1 MRLMAATVAHKQEN
15 DMQDWRWMTAAD
27 LGRAIGAG
35 QIDPVALTEVYLDA
49 IDAHEFRDR
58 IYARV
63 MHDRARA
70 EAKAASARAKAGMR
84 RSALDGV
91 PVSWKD
97 LFDTAGVGTEAG
109 TALMAG
115 RVPDQDAEM
124 LKAATAAG
132 LVCLGKTHMSEIA
145 FSGLGLN
152 PITATPPCVND
163 HEAVPGGSSSG
174 AATSVAFGLAAAGIG
189 SDTGGSVRI
198 PSAWNDL
205 VGLKTTHGRLSLEGV
220 VPLCLTFDTVGP
232 LCRSVED
239 ANLLLAVLEGGKPAD
254 LAGCSLEGLR
264 FMVLDTIVFDEIR
277 GAPRDAFEDAVNR
290 LQAAGAQIEH
300 RAFPAL
306 ADAFAQAGN
315 LYAADSYGW
324 WRDLVEAHPEKM
336 FPQILERVRGG
347 KAVGG
352 ADYCAGWNLL
362 RDIRKQYHAET
373 AQFDAVIM
381 PTAPIVPPNAERLLA
396 DDAYYKS
403 ENLLALRN
411 TRVANLM
418 DVCSVTLPTGVPSCG
433 IMLNGQNRTEAAL
446 LRVAAAVEGALRS
459 ASSEYLHSCLD

>member
-1 MRLMAATVAHKQEN
+1 MQE
-15 DMQDWRWMTAAD
+15 WRWMTAAD

-35 QIDPVALTEVYLDA
+35 DIDPVALTEVYLDA
-49 IDAHEFRDR
+49 IDTHEYRDR

-63 MHDRARA
+63 THDRARA
-70 EAKAASARAKAGMR
+70 EAVAASQRAKSGMR
-84 RSALDGV
+84 RGPLDGV
-91 PVSWKD
+91 PISWKD
-97 LFDTAGVGTEAG
+97 LFDTAGIATQAG
-109 TALMAG
+109 TALMEG
-115 RVPDQDAEM
+115 RVPDADAVV

-163 HEAVPGGSSSG
+163 HDAVPGGSSSG

-205 VGLKTTHGRLSLEGV
+205 VGLKTTHGRLSLEGT
-220 VPLCLTFDTVGP
+220 VPLCLTFDTIGP

-239 ANLLLAVLEGGKPAD
+239 ANLLLAALEGSKPAD
-254 LAGCSLEGLR
+254 LEGSSLSGVRL
-264 FMVLDTIVFDEIR
+264 MALDTIAPDGVRD
-277 GAPRDAFEDAVNR
+277 APRAAFQSAVER
-290 LQAAGAQIEH
+290 LQAAGAVVEH
-300 RAFPAL
+300 HSFSQL
-306 ADAFAQAGN
+306 NDAFAVAGN

-324 WRDLVEAHPEKM
+324 WRDLVEANPEKM

-347 KAVGG
+347 KSVGA
-352 ADYCAGWNLL
+352 ADYCAGWNTL
-362 RDIRKQYHAET
+362 RDIRKQYAAAT

-381 PTAPIVPPNAERLLA
+381 PTAAMLPPNAERLLT
-396 DDAYYKS
+396 DEDYYKS

-411 TRVANLM
+411 TRIANLL
-418 DVCSVTLPTGVPSCG
+418 DVCSMTLPTGVPSCG
-433 IMLNGQNRTEAAL
+433 IMLNGQNGTEAAL
-446 LRVAAAVEGALRS
+446 LRLCAAAERALS
-459 ASSEYLHSCLD
+459 

>member
-1 MRLMAATVAHKQEN
+1 
-15 DMQDWRWMTAAD
+15 MQDWRWMTAAD
-27 LGRAIGAG
+27 LGRGIGAG
-35 QIDPVALTEVYLDA
+35 DIDPVALTETYLAA
-49 IDAHEFRDR
+49 IDAHEHRDR

-63 MHDRARA
+63 THDRARGEAAAAA
-70 EAKAASARAKAGMR
+70 ERAKSGLR
-84 RSALDGV
+84 RGPLDGV

-97 LFDTAGVGTEAG
+97 LFDTAGIGTEAG
-109 TALMAG
+109 TALMEG
-115 RVPDQDAEM
+115 RVPETDAVV
-124 LKAATAAG
+124 LQNATAAG

-152 PITATPPCVND
+152 PVMGTPPCVND
-163 HEAVPGGSSSG
+163 VDAVAGGSSSG
-174 AATSVAFGLAAAGIG
+174 AAASVAFGLAAAGIG

-205 VGLKTTHGRLSLEGV
+205 VGLKTTHGRLTLDGV

-239 ANLLLAVLEGGKPAD
+239 AGLLLATLEGSKPAD
-254 LAGCSLEGLR
+254 LAGGSLKGVRL
-264 FMVLDTIVFDEIR
+264 MVLDTIVPDDVR
-277 GAPRDAFEDAVNR
+277 DAPRDAFRSAVER

-300 RAFPAL
+300 RYFAQLF
-306 ADAFAQAGN
+306 DAFRVAGD

-324 WRDLVEAHPEKM
+324 WRDLVEANPEKM

-347 KAVGG
+347 QTVTGP
-352 ADYCAGWNLL
+352 DYCAGWNML
-362 RDIRKQYHAET
+362 RQIRKEYFEWT

-381 PTAPIVPPNAERLLA
+381 PSAPILPPNAERLLT
-396 DDAYYKS
+396 DDDYYKS

-418 DVCSVTLPTGVPSCG
+418 DVCSITLPTGVSSCG
-433 IMLNGQNRTEAAL
+433 IMFNGQNGTEEAL
-446 LRVAAAVEGALRS
+446 LRLAVAAERAL
-459 ASSEYLHSCLD
+459 A

>member
-1 MRLMAATVAHKQEN
+1 
-15 DMQDWRWMTAAD
+15 MQDWRWMTAAD
-27 LGRAIGAG
+27 LGRTIGAG
-35 QIDPVALTEVYLDA
+35 GIDPVDLAQVYLDA
-49 IDAHEFRDR
+49 IDAHEHSDR

-63 MHDRARA
+63 THGRALA
-70 EAKAASARAKAGMR
+70 EAADASARAKSGMR
-84 RSALDGV
+84 RGPLDGV
-91 PVSWKD
+91 PISWKD
-97 LFDTAGVGTEAG
+97 LFDTAGTATEAG

-115 RVPDQDAEM
+115 RVPDRDAEV
-124 LKAATAAG
+124 LTAAAAAG

-163 HEAVPGGSSSG
+163 PDAVPGGSSSG
-174 AATSVAFGLAAAGIG
+174 AGASVAFGLAAAAIG

-205 VGLKTTHGRLSLEGV
+205 VGLKTTHGRLSLEGT

-239 ANLLLAVLEGGKPAD
+239 ANLLLAALEGSKAAD
-254 LAGCSLEGLR
+254 LGAVSLKGMRL
-264 FMVLDTIVFDEIR
+264 MVLDTIAPDDVRD
-277 GAPRDAFEDAVNR
+277 APRLAFEGAVAR
-290 LQAAGAQIEH
+290 LKAAGAQIEH
-300 RAFPAL
+300 RYFAQLF
-306 ADAFAQAGN
+306 DAFNVAGN

-347 KAVGG
+347 QTVTGP
-352 ADYCAGWNLL
+352 DYCAGWNML
-362 RDIRKQYHAET
+362 RDIRKQYAAET

-381 PTAPIVPPNAERLLA
+381 PTAAILPPNAERLLT
-396 DDAYYKS
+396 DDDYYKS
-403 ENLLALRN
+403 ENLLGLRN

-418 DVCSVTLPTGVPSCG
+418 DVASITLPTGVPSCG
-433 IMLNGQNRTEAAL
+433 IMFNGQTGGEAAL
-446 LRVAAAVEGALRS
+446 LRLCAAAEAAL
-459 ASSEYLHSCLD
+459 A